1 MITAESFGKTK
12 DGRKVTRFVI
22 TNQKGARLAL
32 LNYGAIIQEVSVPDK
47 NGVLTDV
54 MLGFDDIAGY
64 EVNRPHFGAVIG
76 RNGNRIAG
84 GKFTLNGQEIS
95 LAVNETARGNN
106 LHSGP
111 DFYEHRMYEASVNEK
126 NDCVSFRLDT
136 PDGDQ
141 GFPGRF
147 TVTVTYMLT
156 AENKVKIHYEG
167 SADKDTVANM
177 TNHSY
182 WNLNG
187 ESDGSVMDHLL
198 EIRAQSFTPVDA
210 AAIPTGEIKPVEG
223 TPFDFRSAKPMSR
236 DAETD
241 CEQLKITSGY
251 DHNFVLDGDGLREVA
266 SVTGEKSGI
275 VMRVLT
281 DLPGMQL
288 YAGNFVNVEKGKGG
302 KPYGPHAGLALE
314 TQYHPNS
321 VNIPA
326 FESPVLKAGERYSTT
341 TCYRFGL
348 A

>member
-1 MITAESFGKTK
+1 
-12 DGRKVTRFVI
+12 
-22 TNQKGARLAL
+22 
-32 LNYGAIIQEVSVPDK
+32 
-47 NGVLTDV
+47 
-54 MLGFDDIAGY
+54 
-64 EVNRPHFGAVIG
+64 
-76 RNGNRIAG
+76 
-84 GKFTLNGQEIS
+84 
-95 LAVNETARGNN
+95 
-106 LHSGP
+106 
-111 DFYEHRMYEASVNEK
+111 
-126 NDCVSFRLDT
+126 
-136 PDGDQ
+136 
-141 GFPGRF
+141 
-147 TVTVTYMLT
+147 
-156 AENKVKIHYEG
+156 
-167 SADKDTVANM
+167 
-177 TNHSY
+177 
-182 WNLNG
+182 
-187 ESDGSVMDHLL
+187 MDHLL

-314 TQYHPNS
+314 TLYHPNS

-341 TCYRFGL
+341 TCYQFGL